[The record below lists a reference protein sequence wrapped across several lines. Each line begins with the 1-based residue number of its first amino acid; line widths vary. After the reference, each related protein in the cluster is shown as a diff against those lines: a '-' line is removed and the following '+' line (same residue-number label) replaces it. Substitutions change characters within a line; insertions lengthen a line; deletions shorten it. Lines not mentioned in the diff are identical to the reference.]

1 MSEISPMMKQY
12 FMTKEQYKDCV
23 LFYRLGDFYEMF
35 FDDAIR
41 VSKLLDLTLT
51 SRNCGE
57 GKKAPMCGVPHH
69 AADVYIAKLV
79 SMGEKVAVCEQFER
93 LEKNTRGNDVKVVDR
108 EVVKVVSAGTITE
121 NTLLNDKQNNFICAI
136 SKIGDN
142 YAVSWADITT
152 GEFYTESI
160 ENVTDLSVV
169 TDYVGKIEPVQIIC
183 PQSVYLDLK
192 DVNAVKH
199 GAITKP
205 EIYKDWAFNPTHA
218 EKTLKDHFSVLS
230 LDCFGIQDDKAVI
243 SCCGALIEY
252 LRETQ
257 KHALINVNRI
267 QLLQPSNY
275 LLLDSVA
282 VKNLELVKSMRD
294 GKRYGTLL
302 NVLDKTETPMGS
314 RNLYSWILN
323 PLIDEDKIGYRLDA
337 VEEIYNDNLLRNA
350 LTDVLSEI
358 RDTERLAGKVSNG
371 NLTPKDAVN
380 LSKSLEL
387 FPTLKFALSGTVCKP
402 LRDVYDNVY
411 DFSSVTSLI
420 SHALNDEISL
430 TAIKDGGFVK
440 KGFDRELDR
449 LRDIDKN
456 STILLKELEERE
468 KQATG
473 IRTLKVGYNKVFGYY
488 IEVSKSFKDKVP
500 YSYVRKQTLTGGE
513 RFITEELKTLEE
525 DILTSREKSLKIE
538 LEIFAKIKSLLAEH
552 IEKIQRSSKAVAFLD
567 CVNSLAI
574 VAKKYGY
581 VRPKI
586 AKAGSELIIKSG
598 RHPIVESVSNSQFI
612 PNDTFLHSNGDR
624 MMIITGPN
632 MAGKSTYMRQVA
644 LITIMAHL
652 GSFVPA
658 KECQVPITDKIFTR
672 VGASDNLVFDQSTF
686 MVEMNEVASILNKAT
701 KNSLIILDEVGR
713 GTSTYDGL
721 SIAWAVV
728 EYVSSEIKANTLFA
742 THYHELSEL
751 EGKLE
756 GVKNYK
762 ILVKEYNGDIIFLRK
777 IQEGSA
783 NKSFGIEVASLAGV
797 PKCVTARAKKILKQ
811 LESSDINSGA
821 TSESDVACED
831 NEIILELKNL
841 DVNSLSPIE
850 ALNYL
855 NGLKNKIGD

>member
-12 FMTKEQYKDCV
+12 FLTKEQYKDCV

-51 SRNCGE
+51 SRNCGD

-69 AADVYIAKLV
+69 AADIYIAKLV
-79 SMGEKVAVCEQFER
+79 SLGEKVAVCEQFER
-93 LEKNTRGNDVKVVDR
+93 FEKNKKGNDVKLVDR
-108 EVVKVVSAGTITE
+108 DVVKVVSAGTITE
-121 NTLLNDKQNNFICAI
+121 NTLLNDKQNNFICSI

-152 GEFYTESI
+152 GEFYTVSI
-160 ENVTDLSVV
+160 EKVTDLSVV
-169 TDYVGKIEPVQIIC
+169 TDYVSKIEPVQIIC
-183 PQSVYLDLK
+183 PQNIYLDLK
-192 DVNAVKH
+192 DVGAIKH
-199 GAITKP
+199 GAIAKP

-218 EKTLKDHFSVLS
+218 DKTLKDHFSVLS
-230 LDCFGIQDDKAVI
+230 LDCFGIQNTPALI

-267 QLLQPSNY
+267 QLLEPSNY

-323 PLIDEDKIGYRLDA
+323 PLIDEEKINYRLDA
-337 VEEIYNDNLLRNA
+337 VEEIYCDNLLRNA

-371 NLTPKDAVN
+371 NLTPKDALN

-387 FPTLKFALSGTVCKP
+387 LPTLKFTLSGTACKP

-420 SHALNDEISL
+420 SHALKDEISL

-449 LRDIDKN
+449 LRDIDEN

-513 RFITEELKTLEE
+513 RFITEELKNLEE

-552 IEKIQRSSKAVAFLD
+552 ITHIQRSSKAVAFLD

-574 VAKKYGY
+574 VAKKFGY

-586 AKAGSELIIKSG
+586 AKEGSELIISGG

-612 PNDTFLHSNGDR
+612 PNDTRLHSNGDR

-644 LITIMAHL
+644 LITIMAHM

-658 KECQVPITDKIFTR
+658 KECQIPITDKIFTR

-701 KNSLIILDEVGR
+701 KNSLIILDEIGR

-728 EYVSSEIKANTLFA
+728 EYVCSEIKANTLFA

-751 EGKLE
+751 EGKLD

-797 PKCVTARAKKILKQ
+797 PKCVTSRAKNILKR
-811 LESSDINSGA
+811 LESNDINSN
-821 TSESDVACED
+821 SDIESNDITED
-831 NEIILELKNL
+831 NEIIVQLKNL